1 MSDGV
6 APPGPALAG
15 AAFEALWAHV
25 LEHWE
30 DDKAHLAFLEYCQA
44 HDQLLPAAKRYREL
58 NQSPAH
64 QAQATR
70 RLKAISLLALARMEG
85 ARSAPGDAKR
95 QAGRLVALI
104 FLVAMATSLLIF
116 YGLR

>member
-1 MSDGV
+1 MNDGAERP
-6 APPGPALAG
+6 APATEGT
-15 AAFEALWAHV
+15 AFEALWAHV
-25 LEHWE
+25 LGHWE
-30 DDKAHLAFLEYCQA
+30 DDRAHVAFLEHCQA

-58 NQSPAH
+58 NHSPAH

-70 RLKAISLLALARMEG
+70 RLSALSMLALARMER
-85 ARSAPGDAKR
+85 ARSGPGDAKR

-116 YGLR
+116 YGLG

>member
-1 MSDGV
+1 VND
-6 APPGPALAG
+6 GPARPKVTG
-15 AAFEALWAHV
+15 AAFEALWTHV

-30 DDKAHLAFLEYCQA
+30 DDKAHVAFLEHCQA

-58 NQSPAH
+58 RLSPAH

-70 RLKAISLLALARMEG
+70 RLSAISLLALASMER
-85 ARSAPGDAKR
+85 ARSGPVDAKR

>member
-1 MSDGV
+1 MNDDRARS
-6 APPGPALAG
+6 APATESP
-15 AAFEALWAHV
+15 AFEALWAHV

-30 DDKAHLAFLEYCQA
+30 DDKAHVAFLEHCQLY
-44 HDQLLPAAKRYREL
+44 DELLPAAKRYREL
-58 NQSPAH
+58 SGSAPH
-64 QAQATR
+64 QTQATR
-70 RLKAISLLALARMEG
+70 RLNAIALLALAKMERS
-85 ARSAPGDAKR
+85 RSAPSDAKQ